1 MRHLAKQ
8 HGHELFPTG
17 EPLGVELGSMLLDD
31 LCELSAWK
39 KLQKLR
45 VDTAYLCHG

>member
-1 MRHLAKQ
+1 L
-8 HGHELFPTG
+8 
-17 EPLGVELGSMLLDD
+17 MLLDD
-31 LCELSAWK
+31 LCELSTWK

>member
-1 MRHLAKQ
+1 MRHLVKQ

-17 EPLGVELGSMLLDD
+17 EPLGVELGLMLPDCLG
-31 LCELSAWK
+31 ELSARK

-45 VDTAYLCHG
+45 VDTAYLSHG